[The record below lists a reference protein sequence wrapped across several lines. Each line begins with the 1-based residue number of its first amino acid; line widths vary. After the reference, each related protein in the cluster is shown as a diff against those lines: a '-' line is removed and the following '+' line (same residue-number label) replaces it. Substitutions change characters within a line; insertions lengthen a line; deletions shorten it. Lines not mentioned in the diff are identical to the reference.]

1 VLEEFRD
8 LEFGS
13 NLILADDA
21 AALPDISGR
30 EFFKIFWNRDGVFH
44 LDLDGSSLQLEKNQ
58 LTCLTPDQVPDY
70 CSTEGDS
77 YLLLFNR
84 EFYCIHENDH
94 EVSCEGLLFWGSS
107 ELPVLSL
114 EENEVSKFETLFN
127 VFKDELNTKDKIQ
140 GEMLRMLLKRL
151 IIKSTRLARNQQFP
165 SGLKPS
171 YKELIRQYHILVE
184 QNYKIEHKVLEY
196 ADRLHKSP
204 KTLSNVF
211 AKAGHK
217 TPLEVIHARIAMEGK
232 RLLSKTGKTAKEI
245 SYELGFHDQSHF
257 SRFFKKETGMSPSKY
272 RDRDAKTVH

>member
-13 NLILADDA
+13 HLILADDA
-21 AALPDISGR
+21 AALPHISGKD
-30 EFFKIFWNRDGVFH
+30 FFKIFWNREGEFH
-44 LDLDGSSLQLEKNQ
+44 LDLDGSTLQLQKNQ

-70 CSTEGDS
+70 CSMEGDS

-107 ELPVLSL
+107 KLPVLNL
-114 EENEVSKFETLFN
+114 EESEVSKFETLFD

-151 IIKSTRLARNQQFP
+151 IIKSTRLARKQQFP
-165 SGLKPS
+165 SDLKHK

-184 QNYKIEHKVLEY
+184 QNYKREHRVSEY
-196 ADRLHKSP
+196 ADMLHKSP

-217 TPLEVIHARIAMEGK
+217 SPLEVIHARIAMEGK
-232 RLLSKTGKTAKEI
+232 RLLSKTSKTAKEI
-245 SYELGFHDQSHF
+245 SFELGFSDQSHF
-257 SRFFKKETGMSPSKY
+257 SRFFKKETGVLPSEY
-272 RDRDAKTVH
+272 RKRQETTQH

>member
-1 VLEEFRD
+1 
-8 LEFGS
+8 
-13 NLILADDA
+13 
-21 AALPDISGR
+21 
-30 EFFKIFWNRDGVFH
+30 
-44 LDLDGSSLQLEKNQ
+44 
-58 LTCLTPDQVPDY
+58 
-70 CSTEGDS
+70 
-77 YLLLFNR
+77 
-84 EFYCIHENDH
+84 
-94 EVSCEGLLFWGSS
+94 
-107 ELPVLSL
+107 
-114 EENEVSKFETLFN
+114 